1 MKHDDDLHAMTYGI
15 SFLRTNKD
23 ADEYVRKYCVKH
35 KLTKEQAME
44 HLLVKGVLEMYEK
57 KEQREADV

>member
-1 MKHDDDLHAMTYGI
+1 M
-15 SFLRTNKD
+15 NKD
-23 ADEYVRKYCVKH
+23 SEIYLEKYCIKH

-57 KEQREADV
+57 KEQKEADV